1 MIGCCESFPSRRDFW
16 GTLCGIAGWPCAHYD
31 GIVALADCEYFG
43 RSRGIGSMMV
53 GMLVAGIG
61 LVLAGLL
68 AIGYGIS
75 VKEFSVGTTLI
86 ESGVIGA
93 CTGAIMLGLW
103 MAVRELK
110 NIARGLGAGAPQP
123 RGEVTVRPVL
133 PPGIS
138 PAPAGDGGFPLNR
151 DQQAAERAATEPDAA
166 SASPPPPWRDEAAS
180 RASPP
185 GDAPPEAAPAEA
197 APAAKPKRNLLFS
210 TTSRKERERAQAR
223 TSEPLPPDLLS
234 ADLRPNPP
242 AAPPPEPAEAP
253 PASFDDAW
261 PKSERARSGDV
272 PLQRRAPR
280 TPSTFNEAN
289 GDAARTQE
297 QPAVTVLKSGVVDG
311 MAYSLYSDGS
321 IEAQMP
327 EGMMRFASIDELR
340 SHLDQRP

>member
-1 MIGCCESFPSRRDFW
+1 
-16 GTLCGIAGWPCAHYD
+16 
-31 GIVALADCEYFG
+31 
-43 RSRGIGSMMV
+43 MMV
-53 GMLVAGIG
+53 GMLIAAPG

-68 AIGYGIS
+68 AIGFGIQ

-86 ESGVIGA
+86 ECGVIGA

-110 NIARGLGAGAPQP
+110 NIARRLGVGAPQP

-138 PAPAGDGGFPLNR
+138 PAPAGDGGFLFNR
-151 DQQAAERAATEPDAA
+151 DQQAAESAAGTEPDTA
-166 SASPPPPWRDEAAS
+166 SASPPPPWQDEAAS
-180 RASPP
+180 RGSPRS
-185 GDAPPEAAPAEA
+185 DAPPEAAPAEA

-223 TSEPLPPDLLS
+223 ISEPLPPDLLS

-261 PKSERARSGDV
+261 PKSERAKPGDV
-272 PLQRRAPR
+272 PPQRRASR
-280 TPSTFNEAN
+280 MPSTFNEAN
-289 GDAARTQE
+289 GAAARTEE